1 MVGIG
6 SLLFR
11 NFPGWMKR
19 SRGKE
24 DFIRFL
30 SSGGSDFQLS

>member
-19 SRGKE
+19 SCGRG
-24 DFIRFL
+24 FYML
-30 SSGGSDFQLS
+30 LV